1 MSDFSEVADLLD
13 DMSVIFEARRAEGG
27 VVTPTQ
33 AGAVADGLT
42 HAAKMIRLCD
52 AQRVALVQLVGRPVA
67 ADGVTLV
74 LMPGGRA

>member
-1 MSDFSEVADLLD
+1 MSSFTEVAGLLD
-13 DMSVIFEARRAEGG
+13 DMSAIFEACRSQGG
-27 VVTPTQ
+27 TITPTQ
-33 AGAVADGLT
+33 AGAVADGLL

-52 AQRVALVQLVGRPVA
+52 AQRVALVQLLGRPVA